1 MSDRDPFD
9 TLENRDLQHLQS
21 FIYLIPV
28 LGAIPALWTL
38 SRGKGTREQ
47 RSASRTSL
55 TLAFGWAL
63 GYILLAAGAHSG
75 DGSPLPFLLL
85 SSVLTSSYFI
95 ASVWLMMRVWQ
106 RKPLNLPG
114 MPQESD
120 RPIRK
125 MRWR

>member
-1 MSDRDPFD
+1 MSDRDPLD
-9 TLENRDLQHLQS
+9 NRDLQHLQS

-28 LGAIPALWTL
+28 IGAIPALWIL
-38 SRGKGTREQ
+38 SRGQGTREQ
-47 RSASRTSL
+47 RSTSRAAL
-55 TLAFGWAL
+55 MLAFVWAV
-63 GYILLAAGAHSG
+63 GYVLLAAGTHSAN
-75 DGSPLPFLLL
+75 GSPLPFLVL
-85 SSVLTSSYFI
+85 SSLLTSSYFV

-120 RPIRK
+120 RPLRK